1 MKRIT
6 LLCVIVLSAFATSFA
21 QNDKKPEFFAGYS
34 FETVDTGVT
43 STDLNTTTTLDNR
56 FKTNGLN
63 LAGTGYF
70 TKRFGI
76 TGDFSANFNTR
87 SDLFGTTSGQTKF
100 SLYNFTGGPQVRF
113 PSSSRLTPFVHGLA
127 GISRRSFTE
136 TIASV
141 ASTFTDN
148 KTSFTLN
155 LGGGVDY
162 KLNDRFAWRIFQAD
176 YNPIFLRARA
186 VNTIPIPNHTLNGFR
201 FSTGIVIK

>member
-6 LLCVIVLSAFATSFA
+6 LLGVIVLSAFATSVA

-63 LAGTGYF
+63 LAGTGYL

-76 TGDFSANFNTR
+76 TGDFSANFNSR
-87 SDLFGTTSGQTKF
+87 SDVFGTTTGQTKF
-100 SLYNFTGGPQVRF
+100 SLYNVTGGPQVRF
-113 PSSSRLTPFVHGLA
+113 AGSSRLTPFVQGLA

-136 TIASV
+136 TIASP
-141 ASTFTDN
+141 ASTFTDDR
-148 KTSFTLN
+148 TSFTLN

-162 KLNDRFAWRIFQAD
+162 KLSNRFAWRIFQAD
-176 YNPIFLRARA
+176 YNPIFLRARTI
-186 VNTIPIPNHTLNGFR
+186 NTTAIPNRTLNGFR

>member
-6 LLCVIVLSAFATSFA
+6 LLGVIVLSAFATSVA

-34 FETVDTGVT
+34 FETVNTGVT

-63 LAGTGYF
+63 LAGTGYL

-76 TGDFSANFNTR
+76 TGDFSANFNSR
-87 SDLFGTTSGQTKF
+87 SDMFGTTTGQTKF
-100 SLYNFTGGPQVRF
+100 SLYNVTGGPQVRF
-113 PSSSRLTPFVHGLA
+113 GGSGRLTPFVHGLA

-136 TIASV
+136 TIAST

-155 LGGGVDY
+155 LGGGLDY
-162 KLNDRFAWRIFQAD
+162 KLSDRFAWRLFQAD
-176 YNPIFLRARA
+176 YNPIFLRART
-186 VNTIPIPNHTLNGFR
+186 VNTTAIPSRTLSGFR

>member
-6 LLCVIVLSAFATSFA
+6 LLGVIVLSAFATSFA
-21 QNDKKPEFFAGYS
+21 QNDKKPDFFAGYS
-34 FETVDTGVT
+34 FETVNTGVT

-63 LAGTGYF
+63 LAGTGYM

-76 TGDFSANFNTR
+76 TGDFSANFSSR
-87 SDLFGTTSGQTKF
+87 SDVFGTTTGQTKF
-100 SLYNFTGGPQVRF
+100 SLYNVTGGPQVRF
-113 PSSSRLTPFVHGLA
+113 AGSGRLTPFVHGLA

-136 TIASV
+136 TIASA
-141 ASTFTDN
+141 ASTFTDDKN
-148 KTSFTLN
+148 SFTLN

-162 KLNDRFAWRIFQAD
+162 KLSDRFAWRIFQAD
-176 YNPIFLRARA
+176 YNPIFLRARI
-186 VNTIPIPNHTLNGFR
+186 VNTTAIPSHTLNGFR

>member
-6 LLCVIVLSAFATSFA
+6 LLAIIVLAAFATTFA

-63 LAGTGYF
+63 LAGTGYL

-76 TGDFSANFNTR
+76 TGDFSANFDRRN
-87 SDLFGTTSGQTKF
+87 DVFGTTSGQTKF
-100 SLYNFTGGPQVRF
+100 SLYNLTAGPQFRF
-113 PSSSRLTPFVHGLA
+113 PGSGRLTPFVHGLA
-127 GISRRSFTE
+127 GISRRSFSE
-136 TIASV
+136 TVASA
-141 ASTFTDN
+141 ASTFNDN

-162 KLNDRFAWRIFQAD
+162 KLSNRFAWRILQVD
-176 YNPIFLRARA
+176 YNPIFLGART
-186 VNTIPIPNHTLNGFR
+186 VNTTAIPSHTLNGFR